1 MITIDSHTFD
11 ETLLAGGWIIDA
23 GCRGWLFGGNI
34 IDYKLP
40 HKGIFALDIEDFSG
54 PREIGGIEFKTT
66 IPKGITFKHAALSA
80 KQGKTEAYFFGNG
93 TGNFLK
99 GINQQPGNTEDRPC
113 ETKSVQCITL
123 QDIYNEIG
131 TDIDLL
137 KMDIEGSEYEIMMNM
152 EPIPKQISVETHQHC
167 HPHLHNEYWPQILEK
182 MHKHYH
188 LHLFNCEPR
197 YQFLDCL
204 FIRKDIL

>member
-1 MITIDSHTFD
+1 MKTIDGHTFD
-11 ETLLAGGWIIDA
+11 ETLLNNGWIIDA
-23 GCRGWLFGGNI
+23 GCRGFVLP
-34 IDYKLP
+34 DYFEIKYHIKYL
-40 HKGIFALDIEDFSG
+40 GIDIEDFSND
-54 PREIGGIEFKTT
+54 FKKSFHEDNY
-66 IPKGITFKHAALSA
+66 IFKHAALSA
-80 KQGKTEAYFFGNG
+80 NSGQTEAYYFGNG

-99 GINQQPGNTEDRPC
+99 GINETPGNTEDRPC
-113 ETKSVQCITL
+113 ETKIVQCITL

-137 KMDIEGSEYEIMMNM
+137 KMDIEGSEYEVMMNM

-167 HPHLHNEYWPQILEK
+167 HPHLHNEYWPAILER
-182 MHKHYH
+182 MCKHYH

-197 YQFLDCL
+197 YQFMDCL